1 MQDKVI
7 TGTVLDEQVEVS
19 MSDICRVC
27 NRHTE
32 WIIELVEEGVLDPI
46 GNDQNQWRFTGSN
59 LQRAH
64 TAMRLERDLG
74 LNLAGIALALDL
86 LEEIGDLRERLYRFE
101 SEE

>member
-7 TGTVLDEQVEVS
+7 TGAVLDERLELS
-19 MSDICRVC
+19 MSDMCRVC
-27 NRHTE
+27 NCHTE

-46 GNDQNQWRFTGSN
+46 DNEQDQWRFSGSS
-59 LQRAH
+59 LQKAH

-86 LEEIGDLRERLYRFE
+86 LEEIGGLRERLYRLE
-101 SEE
+101 SKE